1 MQNKLTC
8 KAGRLQQCSYPSC
21 SKWGCK
27 AIRHKPQ
34 PQIAMTS
41 QTKKLEDSAWN
52 TSSQMSTNVTDSS
65 ATSLR
70 ANASVSTQE
79 NSTAQTNVVFG
90 LPAVTNNMPTI
101 ACPDMSNKN
110 ILWTQVTS
118 AGVSLPMPINSCCSV
133 SLVSQAHADVVLQ
146 KRPDLDYKKLDKP
159 LLISLADQKAV
170 FLLRG

>member
-8 KAGRLQQCSYPSC
+8 KAGCLHHCSYPSC

-41 QTKKLEDSAWN
+41 QTKKLEDSARN
-52 TSSQMSTNVTDSS
+52 TSSQMSTNITESS

-70 ANASVSTQE
+70 ANASVSMQE

-90 LPAVTNNMPTI
+90 LPAVTNNIPTI

-110 ILWTQVTS
+110 ISWDPGHLSRSFISDANRQ
-118 AGVSLPMPINSCCSV
+118 LLFCFSC
-133 SLVSQAHADVVLQ
+133 
-146 KRPDLDYKKLDKP
+146 
-159 LLISLADQKAV
+159 
-170 FLLRG
+170 